1 MKSSTLKIDKKHD
14 IILNYC
20 AALGIL
26 LLLGIFLG
34 AVLSQ
39 TQYTDTKN
47 YYTYLINS
55 ILDSYKSGSFTK
67 ILFTSFFSCIILQL
81 ALLLSGFC
89 CFGAPIIACTVFLKG
104 LLCGCLSSYLY
115 LQLGL
120 KGAFL
125 NIIIFWLP
133 QVMQAVF
140 ITILAAITLD
150 NSIALFF
157 NTFTSKKQGTA
168 YKLKRCIKF
177 FVFTSLG
184 LFISAIIESAL
195 ADAFSSML

>member
-1 MKSSTLKIDKKHD
+1 MKSMVSKIDKKHD
-14 IILNYC
+14 IILNYS

-26 LLLGIFLG
+26 LLLGIFIG
-34 AVLSQ
+34 AILSQ
-39 TQYTDTKN
+39 TQYKNEQN

-55 ILDSYKSGSFTK
+55 MLDSYKSGSFTK

-89 CFGAPIIACTVFLKG
+89 CFGAPIIAGTVFLKG
-104 LLCGCLSSYLY
+104 LMCGCLSSYLY

-133 QVMQAVF
+133 QVMQAVL
-140 ITILAAITLD
+140 ITLFAAITFD

-157 NTFTSKKQGTA
+157 NTFTSRKQGTA
-168 YKLKRCIKF
+168 FKLKRCIKF

-184 LFISAIIESAL
+184 LFVSAIIESAL
-195 ADAFSSML
+195 ADAFATML